1 MVLGSYL
8 REKNVGWPIDR
19 SASGDSIRAEIK
31 KENNEIM
38 KKNNDLRRR
47 NWENGEKKRDVAL

>member
-1 MVLGSYL
+1 MVLGLSSQG
-8 REKNVGWPIDR
+8 KMWVGLSTAPPR
-19 SASGDSIRAEIK
+19 GDSIRAEIK

-47 NWENGEKKRDVAL
+47 NWENGGEKRDVAL